1 MKNDESSLGCGLV
14 FLDEEIE
21 AVTAVFKY
29 AWDVFFLN
37 KKLLR
42 HVVVVEILDA
52 LLEVI
57 DGSVVT

>member
-1 MKNDESSLGCGLV
+1 MSSGLV

-42 HVVVVEILDA
+42 HVVVVEIFDA
-52 LLEVI
+52 LLEVV
-57 DGSVVT
+57 DGSAVI